1 MATKKA
7 TQANTLIAEI
17 EIYNSSLPPDQNY
30 DFFFLVK
37 RKKEGRRNK
46 SK

>member
-30 DFFFLVK
+30 EFFLE
-37 RKKEGRRNK
+37 KKEKRWK
-46 SK
+46 EK